1 MNSTIQIDEVKTM
14 TKLTTFLCALAL
26 LGAGA
31 ALADGGDSYGGGKLS
46 PYTKL
51 IEAEKFDQ
59 AIDKLGKALEKD
71 PQDADLLN
79 LMAFSNRKLG
89 RFDSAMEYYQK
100 ALAIEPDHRGANEYL
115 GELYLQLGQL
125 DKAEERLEILDKEC
139 FFGCREFDKL
149 EQAIKEYR
157 RQNPS

>member
-1 MNSTIQIDEVKTM
+1 MRVLTYEVKTM
-14 TKLTTFLCALAL
+14 KKLLILICALSLA
-26 LGAGA
+26 GAGA
-31 ALADGGDSYGGGKLS
+31 ALAAGGGSYGSGGKLS
-46 PYTKL
+46 PYAKL
-51 IEAEKFDQ
+51 IEAEKYEQ
-59 AIDKLGKALEKD
+59 AIDQLGEALNKD
-71 PQDADLLN
+71 PEDADLLN

-89 RFDSAMEYYQK
+89 RFDAAMEYYQK

-125 DKAEERLEILDKEC
+125 DKAEERLEILDRDC

-149 EQAIKEYR
+149 EQAIREYR

>member
-1 MNSTIQIDEVKTM
+1 MMRKSI
-14 TKLTTFLCALAL
+14 LLLLASL
-26 LGAGA
+26 IGGAGA
-31 ALADGGDSYGGGKLS
+31 LPAFADGGGSYGGGKLS
-46 PYTKL
+46 AYTKL
-51 IEAEKFDQ
+51 IEAEKFEQ
-59 AIDKLGKALEKD
+59 AIGKLGEALEKD
-71 PQDADLLN
+71 PDDADLLN

-89 RFDSAMEYYQK
+89 RFDTAMEYYQK

-149 EQAIKEYR
+149 EQAIRKYR